1 MICACSFS
9 AWVSIIFSSWDCM
22 SSVIGAAYPLVAA
35 ASQSSENMVLMC
47 YFVLVPLVLFA
58 RVLKSIVLVVFILF
72 D

>member
-47 YFVLVPLVLFA
+47 YFVLVLFA